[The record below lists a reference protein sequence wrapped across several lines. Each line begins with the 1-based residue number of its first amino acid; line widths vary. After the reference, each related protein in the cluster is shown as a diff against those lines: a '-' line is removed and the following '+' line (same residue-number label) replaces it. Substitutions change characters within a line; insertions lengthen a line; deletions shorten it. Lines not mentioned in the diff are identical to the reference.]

1 MKAAVITKFG
11 SPRVLKIQDWPE
23 PFPQKGEVKVRV
35 KAIGLNFADV
45 MARLGLYPSVPKPP
59 FIPGIEVSGIV
70 TKVGENVRK
79 WRRGDRVIAFTQL
92 GGYAE
97 YAVVKQ
103 ELLFPLPKRMS
114 FEEGAAISVAYLTAY
129 HGLLTLGHVHRGDKL
144 LIHAAAGGVGIAAT
158 QMAKHLG
165 AEVFATASS
174 SEKLEIARSHG
185 ATHLI
190 NYQTEDFEEVIR
202 KKTNGYGIDV
212 VLDSVGGKVF
222 KKGWKILAPMGRY
235 VLFGFST
242 VTGKRTYSKIK
253 LIREMW
259 AAPILFPQT
268 LLSRN
273 VSLSCFNLYFLAKK
287 NEYLRNSLRLILDW
301 QANGILKPVIGARY
315 PFSKIAEA
323 QTFMQ
328 SRKSIGKIIVTMD

>member
-1 MKAAVITKFG
+1 MKAAVVTKFG
-11 SPRVLKIQDWPE
+11 SPSVLKILDWPE
-23 PFPQKGEVKVRV
+23 PAPQQGEVKIRV

-45 MARLGLYPSVPKPP
+45 MARLGLYPCIPKPP

-103 ELLFPLPKRMS
+103 EQLFPLPKRMS
-114 FEEGAAISVAYLTAY
+114 FEEGAAFSVAYLTAY
-129 HGLLTLGHVHRGDKL
+129 HGLLTLGHVHKGDKL

-165 AEVFATASS
+165 AEIFATAST

-185 ATHLI
+185 AMHLI
-190 NYQTEDFEEVIR
+190 NYQNEDFEEVIL

-212 VLDSVGGKVF
+212 VIDSVGGKVF

-235 VLFGFST
+235 VLYGFSA
-242 VTGKRTYSKIK
+242 VTGKQTYSKMK
-253 LIREMW
+253 AVREMLS
-259 AAPILFPQT
+259 APILFPHT

-287 NEYLRNSLRLILDW
+287 SEYLRNTLRVILDW
-301 QANGILKPVIGARY
+301 QAAGILKPVIGAHY
-315 PFSKIAEA
+315 PFSNIAEA
-323 QTFMQ
+323 QAFMQ
-328 SRKSIGKIIVTMD
+328 SRKSIGKIVITLD

>member
-11 SPRVLKIQDWPE
+11 SPSVLKIQDWPE
-23 PFPQKGEVKVRV
+23 PAPQTGEVKIRV

-45 MARLGLYPSVPKPP
+45 MARLGLYPSIPKPP

-114 FEEGAAISVAYLTAY
+114 FEEGAAFSVAYLTAY
-129 HGLLTLGHVHRGDKL
+129 HGLVTLGHVHRGDKL

-165 AEVFATASS
+165 AEVFATAST

-190 NYQTEDFEEVIR
+190 NYQTEDFEEVIL

-212 VLDSVGGKVF
+212 VLDSVGGRVF
-222 KKGWKILAPMGRY
+222 KKGWRILAPMGRY
-235 VLFGFST
+235 VLYGFAAVS
-242 VTGKRTYSKIK
+242 GKSTYSKLK
-253 LIREMW
+253 ALREVLS
-259 AAPILFPQT
+259 APILFPHS

-273 VSLSCFNLYFLAKK
+273 VSLSCFNIYFLTNKT
-287 NEYLRNSLRLILDW
+287 EYFRNTLRLILDW
-301 QANGILKPVIGARY
+301 QANGIVKPVIGARY

-323 QTFMQ
+323 QAFMQ
-328 SRKSIGKIIVTMD
+328 SRRSIGKIVITLD

>member
-11 SPRVLKIQDWPE
+11 APSVLKIQDWPE
-23 PFPQKGEVKVRV
+23 PTPQKGEVKIRV

-45 MARLGLYPSVPKPP
+45 MARVGLYPGIPKPP
-59 FIPGIEVSGIV
+59 FVPGIEVSGIV

-79 WRRGDRVIAFTQL
+79 WRHGDRVIAFTQL

-114 FEEGAAISVAYLTAY
+114 FEEGATFSVAYLTAY
-129 HGLLTLGHVHRGDKL
+129 HGLVTLGHVHRGDKL

-190 NYQTEDFEEVIR
+190 NYQTEDFEEVIL

-212 VLDSVGGKVF
+212 VLDSVGGRVF
-222 KKGWKILAPMGRY
+222 KKGWRILAPMGRY
-235 VLFGFST
+235 VLYGFAAVS
-242 VTGKRTYSKIK
+242 GKSTYSKLK
-253 LIREMW
+253 ALREVLS
-259 AAPILFPQT
+259 APILFPHS

-273 VSLSCFNLYFLAKK
+273 VSLSCFNIYFLTNKT
-287 NEYLRNSLRLILDW
+287 EYFRNTLRLILDW
-301 QANGILKPVIGARY
+301 QANGIVKPVLGARY
-315 PFSKIAEA
+315 PLSKIAEA
-323 QTFMQ
+323 QAFMQ
-328 SRKSIGKIIVTMD
+328 SRMSIGKIVITLD

>member
-1 MKAAVITKFG
+1 MKAAVVTKFG
-11 SPRVLKIQDWPE
+11 SPSVLKILDWPE
-23 PFPQKGEVKVRV
+23 PAPQQGEVKIRV

-45 MARLGLYPSVPKPP
+45 MARLGLYPCIPKPP

-103 ELLFPLPKRMS
+103 EQLFPLPKRMS
-114 FEEGAAISVAYLTAY
+114 FEEGAAFSVAYLTAY
-129 HGLLTLGHVHRGDKL
+129 HGLLTLGHVHKGDKL

-165 AEVFATASS
+165 AEIFATAST

-185 ATHLI
+185 AMHLI
-190 NYQTEDFEEVIR
+190 NYQKEDFEEIIL

-235 VLFGFST
+235 VLYGFSA
-242 VTGKRTYSKIK
+242 VTGKQTYSKMK
-253 LIREMW
+253 AVREMLS
-259 AAPILFPQT
+259 APILFPHT

-287 NEYLRNSLRLILDW
+287 SEYLRNTLRVILDW
-301 QANGILKPVIGARY
+301 QAAGILKPVIGAHY
-315 PFSKIAEA
+315 PFSNIAEA
-323 QTFMQ
+323 QAFMQ
-328 SRKSIGKIIVTMD
+328 SRKSIGKIVITLD

>member
-11 SPRVLKIQDWPE
+11 SPSVLKIQDWPE
-23 PFPQKGEVKVRV
+23 PAPQKGEVKIRV

-45 MARLGLYPSVPKPP
+45 MARLGLYPGIPKPP
-59 FIPGIEVSGIV
+59 FIPGIEVSGII
-70 TKVGENVRK
+70 TKIGENVRK

-97 YAVVKQ
+97 YTVVKQ
-103 ELLFPLPKRMS
+103 EQLFPLPKRMS
-114 FEEGAAISVAYLTAY
+114 FEEGATFSVAYLTAY
-129 HGLLTLGHVHRGDKL
+129 HGLLTLGHVHKGDKL

-165 AEVFATASS
+165 AEVFATAST

-190 NYQTEDFEEVIR
+190 NYQQEDFEEVIR

-212 VLDSVGGKVF
+212 VLDSVGGTVF

-235 VLFGFST
+235 VLFGFSAI
-242 VTGKRTYSKIK
+242 TGKRTYSKIK
-253 LIREMW
+253 AVR
-259 AAPILFPQT
+259 
-268 LLSRN
+268 
-273 VSLSCFNLYFLAKK
+273 
-287 NEYLRNSLRLILDW
+287 
-301 QANGILKPVIGARY
+301 
-315 PFSKIAEA
+315 
-323 QTFMQ
+323 
-328 SRKSIGKIIVTMD
+328 

>member
-1 MKAAVITKFG
+1 MKAAVVTKFG
-11 SPRVLKIQDWPE
+11 SPSVLKIQDWPE
-23 PFPQKGEVKVRV
+23 PAPQQGEVKIRI

-45 MARLGLYPSVPKPP
+45 MARLGLYPGIPKPP
-59 FIPGIEVSGIV
+59 FIPGIEVSGII

-79 WRRGDRVIAFTQL
+79 WRRGDRVIVFTQL

-103 ELLFPLPKRMS
+103 EQLFPLPKRMS
-114 FEEGAAISVAYLTAY
+114 FEEGAAFSVAYLTAY
-129 HGLLTLGHVHRGDKL
+129 HGLLTLGHVHKGDKL

-165 AEVFATASS
+165 AEIFTTASS

-185 ATHLI
+185 AMHLI
-190 NYQTEDFEEVIR
+190 NYQNEDFEEVIL

-235 VLFGFST
+235 VLYGFSA
-242 VTGKRTYSKIK
+242 VTGKQTYSKMK
-253 LIREMW
+253 AVREMLS
-259 AAPILFPQT
+259 APILFPHT

-287 NEYLRNSLRLILDW
+287 SEYLRNTLRVILDW
-301 QANGILKPVIGARY
+301 QAAGILKPVIGAHY
-315 PFSKIAEA
+315 PFSNIAEA
-323 QTFMQ
+323 QAFMQ
-328 SRKSIGKIIVTMD
+328 SRKSIGKIVITLD

>member
-11 SPRVLKIQDWPE
+11 APSVLKIQDWPE
-23 PFPQKGEVKVRV
+23 PTPQKGEVKIRV

-45 MARLGLYPSVPKPP
+45 MARVGLYPGIPKPP
-59 FIPGIEVSGIV
+59 FVPGIEVSGIV

-79 WRRGDRVIAFTQL
+79 WRHGDRVIAFTQL

-114 FEEGAAISVAYLTAY
+114 FEEGATFSVAYLTAY
-129 HGLLTLGHVHRGDKL
+129 HGLVTLGHVHRGDKL

-190 NYQTEDFEEVIR
+190 NYQTEDFEEVIL

-212 VLDSVGGKVF
+212 VLDSVGG
-222 KKGWKILAPMGRY
+222 RY
-235 VLFGFST
+235 VLYGFAAVS
-242 VTGKRTYSKIK
+242 GKSTYSKLK
-253 LIREMW
+253 ALREVLST
-259 AAPILFPQT
+259 PILFPHS

-273 VSLSCFNLYFLAKK
+273 VSLSCFNIYFLTNKT
-287 NEYLRNSLRLILDW
+287 EYFRNTLRLILDW
-301 QANGILKPVIGARY
+301 QANGIVKPVLGARY
-315 PFSKIAEA
+315 PLSKIAEA
-323 QTFMQ
+323 QAFMQ
-328 SRKSIGKIIVTMD
+328 SRMSIGKIVITLD

>member
-11 SPRVLKIQDWPE
+11 SPSVLKIQDWPE
-23 PFPQKGEVKVRV
+23 PAPQTGEVKIRV

-45 MARLGLYPSVPKPP
+45 MARLGLYPSIPKPQ

-103 ELLFPLPKRMS
+103 EQLFPLPKRMS
-114 FEEGAAISVAYLTAY
+114 FEEGAAFSVANLTAY

-185 ATHLI
+185 AMHLI
-190 NYQTEDFEEVIR
+190 NYQTENFEEIIR
-202 KKTNGYGIDV
+202 KKTTGYGIDV
-212 VLDSVGGKVF
+212 VLDSVGGTVF

-235 VLFGFST
+235 VLFGFSAI
-242 VTGKRTYSKIK
+242 TGKRTYSKMK
-253 LIREMW
+253 VVREML
-259 AAPILFPQT
+259 AAPILFPHT

-287 NEYLRNSLRLILDW
+287 SEYLRNVLRLILDW
-301 QANGILKPVIGARY
+301 QANGIVKPVIGAHY

-323 QTFMQ
+323 QAFMQ
-328 SRKSIGKIIVTMD
+328 SRKSIGKIVITLD

>member
-11 SPRVLKIQDWPE
+11 SPSVLKIQDWPE
-23 PFPQKGEVKVRV
+23 PAPQKGEVKIRV

-45 MARLGLYPSVPKPP
+45 MARLGLYPSIPKPP

-103 ELLFPLPKRMS
+103 EQLFPLPKRMN
-114 FEEGAAISVAYLTAY
+114 FEEGAAFSVAYLTAY

-158 QMAKHLG
+158 QMARHLG
-165 AEVFATASS
+165 AEVFATAST

-190 NYQTEDFEEVIR
+190 NYQEEDFEEVIR

-212 VLDSVGGKVF
+212 VLDSVGGTVF

-235 VLFGFST
+235 VLFGFSAI
-242 VTGKRTYSKIK
+242 TGKRTYSKMK
-253 LIREMW
+253 AVWEML
-259 AAPILFPQT
+259 AAPILFPHT

-287 NEYLRNSLRLILDW
+287 SEYLRNALRLILDW
-301 QANGILKPVIGARY
+301 QATGILKPVIGARY

-323 QTFMQ
+323 QAFMQ
-328 SRKSIGKIIVTMD
+328 SRKSIGKIVITLD